1 VLAVLANTNMFV
13 AAAVQEH
20 THTTGTSLHLTLDA
34 FSQRMSRGSMR
45 KGKKKMARRIGITGR
60 PGVGKSTVV
69 RRLLERVAEKAEK
82 KVGGM
87 LTAEMR
93 ERGKRVGFVVEDIS
107 TGEKGI
113 LAHIREKGP
122 KVGKYGVN
130 IANLERIGVSAI
142 ERAVENAD
150 IIVIDEVGPMELKS
164 KKFVNAVENAIE
176 SDKDMIVTVHW
187 RANHLLVRRIKDEFD
202 MCEVTVANRDAL
214 HVQILRSLF
223 EA

>member
-1 VLAVLANTNMFV
+1 
-13 AAAVQEH
+13 
-20 THTTGTSLHLTLDA
+20 
-34 FSQRMSRGSMR
+34 MR
-45 KGKKKMARRIGITGR
+45 NKKMARRIGITGR

-69 RRLLERVAEKAEK
+69 RRLIERVAAEKAEK

-93 ERGKRVGFVVEDIS
+93 EQGKRTGFVVEDIS

-142 ERAVENAD
+142 EKAMENAD

-187 RANHLLVRRIKDEFD
+187 RANHPLVRRIKDEFD

>member
-1 VLAVLANTNMFV
+1 
-13 AAAVQEH
+13 
-20 THTTGTSLHLTLDA
+20 
-34 FSQRMSRGSMR
+34 MR
-45 KGKKKMARRIGITGR
+45 KCKKMARRIGITGR
-60 PGVGKSTVV
+60 PGVGKSTVL
-69 RRLLERVAEKAEK
+69 RRLIEQVAEKAEK

-93 ERGKRVGFVVEDIS
+93 EQGKRTGFVVEDIS

-122 KVGKYGVN
+122 KIGKYGVN

-142 ERAVENAD
+142 EKAVENAD

-164 KKFVNAVENAIE
+164 RKFVNAVENAIE

-187 RANHLLVRRIKDEFD
+187 RANHPLVRRIKDEFD
-202 MCEVTVANRDAL
+202 ICEVTVANRDAL